1 MDHKETAMNHI
12 LLDKQDEAVKRFFLS
27 LTADAH
33 GSVVELNGLA
43 LACVVPVSPAAEDNG
58 EWTEAK
64 NERRCDLV
72 DKEIDSILTPAEAL
86 ELQVLQKAMLK
97 YRNTIAP
104 LPIAAVRKLHD
115 ELLVKAGRAHPE
127 K

>member
-27 LTADAH
+27 LTADAQ

-43 LACVVPVSPAAEDNG
+43 LACVVPVSPATEDNG

-64 NERRCDLV
+64 NERRCDLIE
-72 DKEIDSILTPAEAL
+72 KEIDGVLTPAEAV
-86 ELQVLQKAMLK
+86 ELQGLQKAMLK
-97 YRNTIAP
+97 YRNKVAP

-115 ELLVKAGRAHPE
+115 ELLAKAARAHPD

>member
-1 MDHKETAMNHI
+1 MNHI

-27 LTADAH
+27 LPADAQ

-43 LACVVPVSPAAEDNG
+43 VACVVPVSSSPEVDG
-58 EWTEAK
+58 EWTEAR
-64 NERRCDLV
+64 NERRCDLIE
-72 DKEIDSILTPAEAL
+72 KEIDGTLTPAEAA
-86 ELQVLQKAMLK
+86 ELQALQQAMLK
-97 YRNTIAP
+97 YRHKVAP

-115 ELLVKAGRAHPE
+115 ELLAKAGRAHSA